1 MSNNKHYMVE
11 IARDAIRE
19 VFEKRSI
26 IDKEKL
32 LKEHPELAQKGAAF
46 VTLEK
51 RESLR
56 GCIGS
61 LIAHRTLLEDI
72 IKNARSAAFHDPRFP
87 PLTKEEFE
95 DPYLTVEISLL
106 SEPKP
111 LSYSDV
117 ADLKSKIQPGRDGVI
132 LKLGHYQATYLPQ
145 VWEQLPRFEDFFA
158 TLCQKAG
165 LPGNCLES
173 HPEIYIYHAEKIK

>member
-1 MSNNKHYMVE
+1 MNNDKHYMVE

-19 VFEKRSI
+19 VLENRKI

-32 LKEHPELAQKGAAF
+32 LEAHPELGQKGAAF

-51 RESLR
+51 RQSLR

-61 LIAHRTLLEDI
+61 LIAHRILLDDLIE
-72 IKNARSAAFHDPRFP
+72 NARAAAFHDPRFP
-87 PLTKEEFE
+87 PLSKAEFE
-95 DPYLTVEISLL
+95 DPTLTVEISLL

-111 LSYSDV
+111 LAYTDV
-117 ADLKSKIQPGRDGVI
+117 ADLKSKIQPGHDGVI
-132 LKLGHYQATYLPQ
+132 LKHGYNQATYLPQ

-173 HPEIYIYHAEKIK
+173 HPEIFVYHAEKIK

>member
-1 MSNNKHYMVE
+1 MQNSKHYMVE

-19 VFEKRSI
+19 KLENRTI

-51 RESLR
+51 REALR

-61 LIAHRTLLEDI
+61 LIAHRTLLDDLIE
-72 IKNARSAAFHDPRFP
+72 NARSAAFHDPRFP
-87 PLTKEEFE
+87 PLSKEEFE
-95 DPYLTVEISLL
+95 DPNLIIEVSLL

-111 LSYSDV
+111 LPYTDV
-117 ADLKSKIQPGRDGVI
+117 ADLKSNIQPGRDGVI

-165 LPGNCLES
+165 LPGNCFES

>member
-1 MSNNKHYMVE
+1 MQDKHYMVD
-11 IARDAIRE
+11 IAKAAIQE
-19 VFEKRSI
+19 VLEKRPI
-26 IDKEKL
+26 IDRDKL
-32 LKEHPELAQKGAAF
+32 LKEHPELAEKGAAF

-51 RESLR
+51 RHSLR

-61 LIAHRTLLEDI
+61 LIAHRTLLDDLIE
-72 IKNARSAAFHDPRFP
+72 NARGAAFHDPRFP

-95 DPYLTVEISLL
+95 DPNLSVEISLL

-111 LSYSDV
+111 LPYSDI
-117 ADLKSKIQPGRDGVI
+117 ADLKSKIKPGRDGVI
-132 LKLGHYQATYLPQ
+132 LKLGQYQATYLPQ

-165 LPGNCLES
+165 LPGNCLQQ
-173 HPEIYIYHAEKIK
+173 HPEIYVYQAQKIK

>member
-1 MSNNKHYMVE
+1 MANDKHYMVE

-19 VFEKRSI
+19 VFEKRPI
-26 IDKEKL
+26 IDREKL

-61 LIAHRTLLEDI
+61 LIAHRTLLDDLIE
-72 IKNARSAAFHDPRFP
+72 NARAAAFHDPRFP

-95 DPYLTVEISLL
+95 DPGLTIEISLL

-111 LSYSDV
+111 LSYTDV
-117 ADLKSKIQPGRDGVI
+117 TDLKSKIVPGRDGVI
-132 LKLGHYQATYLPQ
+132 LKLGSHQATYLPQ

-165 LPGNCLES
+165 LPGNCLEA
-173 HPEIYIYHAEKIK
+173 HPEIFVYHAEKIK

>member
-1 MSNNKHYMVE
+1 MSNKHYMVE

-19 VFEKRSI
+19 AFEKRPI
-26 IDKEKL
+26 IDRDRL
-32 LKEHPELAQKGAAF
+32 LNAHPELAQKGAAF

-51 RESLR
+51 RHSLR

-61 LIAHRTLLEDI
+61 LIAHRILLDDLIE
-72 IKNARSAAFHDPRFP
+72 NARAAAFGDPRFP

-95 DPYLTVEISLL
+95 DPNLTIEISLL

-111 LSYSDV
+111 LPYSDI
-117 ADLKSKIQPGRDGVI
+117 ADLRSKIKPGRDGVI
-132 LKLGHYQATYLPQ
+132 LKLGHNQATYLPQ

-173 HPEIYIYHAEKIK
+173 HPEIYVYHAEKIK

>member
-1 MSNNKHYMVE
+1 MQNNKHYMVE

-19 VFEKRSI
+19 ALEKRKI

-32 LKEHPELAQKGAAF
+32 LKEHPELGEKGAAF

-51 RESLR
+51 RQSLR

-61 LIAHRTLLEDI
+61 LIAHRTLLDDLIE
-72 IKNARSAAFHDPRFP
+72 NARSAAFHDPRFP

-95 DPYLTVEISLL
+95 DPNLTVEISLL

-111 LSYSDV
+111 LPYTDV
-117 ADLKSKIQPGRDGVI
+117 ADLKSKIKPGRDGVI
-132 LKLGHYQATYLPQ
+132 LKLGQYQATYLPQ
-145 VWEQLPRFEDFFA
+145 VWEQLPRFEDFFV

-165 LPGNCLES
+165 LPANCLEH
-173 HPEIYIYHAEKIK
+173 HPDIFVYHAEKIK

>member
-1 MSNNKHYMVE
+1 MQEKHYMVE
-11 IARDAIRE
+11 IAKDAIRE
-19 VFEKRSI
+19 VFEKRPL
-26 IDKEKL
+26 IDRDKV
-32 LKEHPELAQKGAAF
+32 LKEHPELSRKGAVF

-51 RESLR
+51 RHSLR

-61 LIAHRTLLEDI
+61 LIAHRTLLDDLIE
-72 IKNARSAAFHDPRFP
+72 NARAAAFGDPRFP
-87 PLTKEEFE
+87 PLTEEEFR
-95 DPYLTVEISLL
+95 DPNLTVEVSLL

-111 LSYSDV
+111 LQYSDV
-117 ADLKSKIQPGRDGVI
+117 VDLKSKIVPGRDGVI
-132 LKLGHYQATYLPQ
+132 LKLGSYQATYLPQ

-173 HPEIYIYHAEKIK
+173 HPEIYIYHAEKIT